1 MFYLPSCFKRSSLL
15 FCLATFLFI
24 FLVLALFANLAM
36 AQQRGLSP
44 RYQDANEDLVAD
56 NPGLPEEWRDPRILV
71 FAYTPVEDPALYARV
86 WDDFIQHMSDATG
99 REIRF
104 FPVQSNA
111 AQLEAMRA
119 GRLHIAGF
127 NTGST
132 PVAVNCSGFVPF
144 AMMAGNNGE
153 YGYEMELITYPGSGI
168 NTPEDIRGQKLAFTS
183 PTSNSGYKAPVSIL
197 ASEFDLKAGIDYE
210 STYSGSHDN
219 SILGVVN
226 GDYPAAAVANEVLK
240 RMLGRDVVSSDQ
252 YRMVY
257 RSQTFPTTAYGVAH
271 DLEPTLAAKIKAAF
285 FDYDWEGSAL
295 AEEFADAGM
304 SQFIPVTYQEHWSLI
319 RDIDRINNITY
330 YCD

>member
-1 MFYLPSCFKRSSLL
+1 MNTHLYLGLSRWSLL
-15 FCLATFLFI
+15 YSRYALLLACLAAPV
-24 FLVLALFANLAM
+24 VLS
-36 AQQRGLSP
+36 AQQQGLSY
-44 RYQDANEDLVAD
+44 RYEDADHDLVAD
-56 NPGLPEEWRDPRILV
+56 VPLTQADWRDPKILV

-86 WDDFIQHMSDATG
+86 WDDFIQHLSEATG
-99 REIRF
+99 KEIRF

-144 AMMAGNNGE
+144 AMMAGEAGQ
-153 YGYEMELITYPGSGI
+153 YGYEMELITPPDSLI
-168 NTPEDIRGQKLAFTS
+168 RSPEDLRGQKMAFTS

-197 ASEFDLKAGIDYE
+197 EGQFNLRAGVDYE
-210 STYSGSHDN
+210 TTYSGSHDN

-226 GDYPAAAVANEVLK
+226 GDYPAAAVANEVLR
-240 RMLGRDVVSSDQ
+240 RMQGRGVVSPDQ

-271 DLEPTLAAKIKAAF
+271 DLAPELARKIRDAF
-285 FDYDWEGSAL
+285 FDYNWEGSAL

-319 RDIDRINNITY
+319 REIDRVNNTVY

>member
-1 MFYLPSCFKRSSLL
+1 MVTLASRFLPPAVVRFIMCVLLMF
-15 FCLATFLFI
+15 
-24 FLVLALFANLAM
+24 VLAYISQSFA
-36 AQQRGLSP
+36 QERGLSP
-44 RYQDANEDLVAD
+44 RYEDKNNDLVAD
-56 NPGLPEEWRDPRILV
+56 TPDRPQDWRDPRILI

-86 WDDFIQHMSDATG
+86 WDDFIQHLSEATG
-99 REIRF
+99 KEIRF

-144 AMMAGNNGE
+144 AMMAGSDGE
-153 YGYEMELITYPGSGI
+153 YGYEMELITHPGSTI
-168 NTPEDIRGQKLAFTS
+168 QSPEDLRGEKLAFTS

-197 ASEFDLKAGIDYE
+197 EGEFNLRADVDYE

-226 GDYPAAAVANEVLK
+226 GDYPAAAVANEVLR
-240 RMLGRDVVSSDQ
+240 RMEGRGVVAPEQ

-257 RSQTFPTTAYGVAH
+257 RSETFPTTAYGVAH
-271 DLEPTLAAKIKAAF
+271 DLAPALAQTIRNAF
-285 FDYDWEGSAL
+285 FNYNWEGTAL

-304 SQFIPVTYQEHWSLI
+304 SQFIPVTYQAHWSLI
-319 RDIDRINNITY
+319 RDIDRLNHTVY

>member
-1 MFYLPSCFKRSSLL
+1 MVTYPHQCLQQCFLR
-15 FCLATFLFI
+15 CCLFI
-24 FLVLALFANLAM
+24 SLVSIFAYASLAL

-44 RYQDANEDLVAD
+44 RYEDSNGDLVAD
-56 NPGLPEEWRDPRILV
+56 TPNRQNDWRDPRILV

-86 WDDFIQHMSDATG
+86 WDDFIQHLSDATG
-99 REIRF
+99 KEIRF

-144 AMMAGNNGE
+144 AMMAGRSGE
-153 YGYEMELITYPGSGI
+153 YGYEMELITHPDSSI
-168 NTPEDIRGQKLAFTS
+168 RTPEDLRGQKLAFTS

-197 ASEFDLKAGIDYE
+197 EGEFNLKADLDYE

-226 GDYPAAAVANEVLK
+226 GDYPAAAVANEVLR
-240 RMLGRDVVSSDQ
+240 RMEGRGVVAPEQ

-257 RSQTFPTTAYGVAH
+257 RSQTFPTTAYGIAH
-271 DLEPTLAAKIKAAF
+271 DLEPGLAEKIRRAF
-285 FDYDWEGSAL
+285 FDYNWEGTAL

-319 RDIDRINNITY
+319 RDIDRINNTIY